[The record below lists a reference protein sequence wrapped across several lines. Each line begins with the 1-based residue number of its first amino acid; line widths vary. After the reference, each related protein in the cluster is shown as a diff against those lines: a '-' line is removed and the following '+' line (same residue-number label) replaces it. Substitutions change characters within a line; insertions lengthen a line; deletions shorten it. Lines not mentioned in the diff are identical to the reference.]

1 MSHEGDAL
9 REQLN
14 LLHKCLLSTGGGAMR
29 EQLAACL
36 LPRVA
41 LSVRARLPG
50 VGAEILSD
58 ATSDA
63 ILRYLQRPSIY
74 QPSRSRLDTFLTT
87 IATRLAIDALR
98 KEARLRAVE
107 TALDSDIAEVA
118 GAGACCFDAVAV
130 SSEVICRTHGERL
143 FLEARLDGERGAR
156 TLASLLGGA
165 DLPPEEQRRL
175 VKRTTERLR
184 MRAQRVT
191 RLAIG

>member
-41 LSVRARLPG
+41 LSFRARLPG

-74 QPSRSRLDTFLTT
+74 LTCWGS
-87 IATRLAIDALR
+87 
-98 KEARLRAVE
+98 
-107 TALDSDIAEVA
+107 SDQ
-118 GAGACCFDAVAV
+118 
-130 SSEVICRTHGERL
+130 R
-143 FLEARLDGERGAR
+143 
-156 TLASLLGGA
+156 LLGNDA
-165 DLPPEEQRRL
+165 RR
-175 VKRTTERLR
+175 VSC
-184 MRAQRVT
+184 
-191 RLAIG
+191 